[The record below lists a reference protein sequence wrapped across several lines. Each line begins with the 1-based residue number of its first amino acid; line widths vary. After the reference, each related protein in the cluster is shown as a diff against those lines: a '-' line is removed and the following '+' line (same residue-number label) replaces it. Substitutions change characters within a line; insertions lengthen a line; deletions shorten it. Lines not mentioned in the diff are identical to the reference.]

1 MNTLLLPANVI
12 AFRELLQSK
21 FPGAHPARKE
31 EGEALITGVACVDAV
46 RLPRG
51 AVMEIVGERASSG
64 VGLLLAALLQR
75 ESAVAEY
82 TAMVDGCDAFDPWS
96 VPALSLERLLWV
108 RCQQVTQAIKAADL
122 LLRDG
127 NISLV
132 LLDLQLYATRDLLRL
147 PSSVWHRLRMLG
159 EQSGVT
165 TCIFTPGP
173 LISCAASRLV
183 LEPSLAADDQYR
195 DRADLVSAL
204 RTSAEG
210 VRYHGRRAG

>member
-21 FPGAHPARKE
+21 FPGAHPTRK

-51 AVMEIVGERASSG
+51 AVMEIVGEKASSG

-96 VPALSLERLLWV
+96 VPA
-108 RCQQVTQAIKAADL
+108 
-122 LLRDG
+122 
-127 NISLV
+127 
-132 LLDLQLYATRDLLRL
+132 
-147 PSSVWHRLRMLG
+147 
-159 EQSGVT
+159 
-165 TCIFTPGP
+165 
-173 LISCAASRLV
+173 
-183 LEPSLAADDQYR
+183 
-195 DRADLVSAL
+195 
-204 RTSAEG
+204 
-210 VRYHGRRAG
+210 